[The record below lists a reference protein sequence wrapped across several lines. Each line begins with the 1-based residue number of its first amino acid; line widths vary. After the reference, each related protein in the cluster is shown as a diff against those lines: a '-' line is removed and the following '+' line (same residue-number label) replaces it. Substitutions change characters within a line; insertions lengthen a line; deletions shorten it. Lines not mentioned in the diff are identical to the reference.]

1 MSSGAVVHVV
11 RGALRLWWLAARAM
25 GSLNVDICDS
35 AAFMVIGNGL
45 VFIGGLGVLGD
56 DVPGV

>member
-1 MSSGAVVHVV
+1 M
-11 RGALRLWWLAARAM
+11 RLWWLAARPM

-35 AAFMVIGNGL
+35 ATFVVVGDGL
-45 VFIGGLGVLGD
+45 VFVGGLGVLGD